1 MKFIISDFVDKV
13 TGFFIFII
21 QYEVV
26 NFLKYLIKILDYF
39 QKYLIILK
47 IEENMGFPYIV
58 MYMRWTV
65 RPTPH
70 SKTFSQE
77 NKKHRSKI
85 KLKKLL
91 KTSYFKSSNQQ
102 FRWL

>member
-1 MKFIISDFVDKV
+1 MCVCTCTVIFLNLTFLICEFCCNFPKNMKFIISDFVDKV

-47 IEENMGFPYIV
+47 IEEIMGFPYII
-58 MYMRWTV
+58 M
-65 RPTPH
+65 
-70 SKTFSQE
+70 
-77 NKKHRSKI
+77 
-85 KLKKLL
+85 
-91 KTSYFKSSNQQ
+91 
-102 FRWL
+102 